1 MTDQR
6 SHEDESAQMDRKD
19 ISGTIDVLSAPTEP
33 NQTEELSASPKFLSE
48 KSEKNRFNLAGAF
61 HLLRLSDLAQELG
74 AEPVAEE
81 ARELAARVSEG
92 RFYVACVGQFKR
104 GKSTLLNALVG
115 HEVVPTGFVPVTAV
129 PTVIRFGDEPHA
141 RVRMRDG
148 VWRDVAMTDLKEYVT
163 EELNPENKK
172 VVDGAEVFVPSPL
185 LSSGMC
191 FVDTPGLGSV
201 FTGNTAT
208 TQAFIPHIDAALV
221 VVGADP
227 PIAGEELALVE
238 EVGRQVQDLILVIN
252 KADRTTDPERAAA
265 VKFTREILEKRLRRP
280 MGEVFEVSAAERMDN
295 RGPLRDWEKLLGS
308 LYHLVEDSGRSL
320 VRTACDRG
328 LQRLSEQLLAIISED
343 RDALLRPVEES
354 ERRID
359 LMRETISEAERS
371 MHELDYLFMAELHR
385 ISDLFG
391 ERHKRFFQSAWAESE
406 TEFGQALPSLLL
418 GFGPRYR
425 RRVMHL
431 AQEISR
437 REVMPWLKPEQEEGE
452 CQYRAVAARFVE
464 MGNNFLKKLAGA
476 GLSELTRM
484 PHALDPEKG
493 FRVRSSFI
501 FEDFIGTAQPPSPL
515 RWLADVFLP
524 LVGARKVITNEAREF
539 LRHLLEINSARVQN
553 DVLNRIQDS
562 RGRLEAEIR
571 KLLHEIS
578 RIAEQALDRARKVK
592 EEGTPAVQSAIER
605 LNGLERDVSALV

>member
-1 MTDQR
+1 MQKHG
-6 SHEDESAQMDRKD
+6 SNSAVQDYGSLPAETSSSVD
-19 ISGTIDVLSAPTEP
+19 G
-33 NQTEELSASPKFLSE
+33 AS
-48 KSEKNRFNLAGAF
+48 R
-61 HLLRLSDLAQELG
+61 LLRLGRLAQELG
-74 AEPVAEE
+74 AEPLAEE

-115 HEVVPTGFVPVTAV
+115 HAALPTGFVPVTAV
-129 PTVIRFGDEPHA
+129 PTVIRFGDELHA
-141 RVRMRDG
+141 RIRMRDG
-148 VWRDVAMTDLKEYVT
+148 FWRDIDLPDLKKYVT
-163 EELNPENKK
+163 EEFNPENKK
-172 VVDGAEVFVPSPL
+172 AVDGAEVFVPSPL

-238 EVGRQVQDLILVIN
+238 SIGKQVQDLILVIN
-252 KADRTTDPERAAA
+252 KADRTSDPERAAA
-265 VKFTREILEKRLRRP
+265 AKFTREVLGKRLHRP
-280 MGEVFEVSAAERMDN
+280 MGEVLEVSAAERMEN
-295 RGPLRDWEKLLGS
+295 EGPLRDWGKLLAS
-308 LYHLVEDSGRSL
+308 LHHLVDDSGRNL
-320 VRTACDRG
+320 VRAACDRG
-328 LQRLSEQLLAIISED
+328 LQRLSEQLLVMISED
-343 RDALLRPVEES
+343 RDALQRPIEES
-354 ERRID
+354 ERRIE
-359 LMRETISEAERS
+359 LMKETINEAERS
-371 MHELDYLFMAELHR
+371 MRELGFLFMAEQHR

-391 ERHKRFFQSAWAESE
+391 DRHKQFFNSAWTESE
-406 TEFGQALPSLLL
+406 AEFNSGLSSVPL
-418 GFGPRYR
+418 GFGPYYR

-437 REVMPWLKPEQEEGE
+437 SKVMPWLKPEQEEGE
-452 CQYRAVAARFVE
+452 RQYRAVALRFVE
-464 MGNNFLKKLAGA
+464 MGNNFLKKLATA
-476 GLSELTRM
+476 GLNELTRM

-493 FRVRSSFI
+493 FRVRSRFT

-515 RWLADVFLP
+515 RWLADLFLP
-524 LVGARKVITNEAREF
+524 IVGARKVITNDAREF
-539 LRHLLEINSARVQN
+539 LQYLLEVNSSRVQN
-553 DVLNRIQDS
+553 DVLNRIQES
-562 RGRLEAEIR
+562 RDRLEVEIR

-605 LNGLERDVSALV
+605 LDRFEKDVSALV

>member
-1 MTDQR
+1 MQDYG
-6 SHEDESAQMDRKD
+6 S
-19 ISGTIDVLSAPTEP
+19 LPTETSV
-33 NQTEELSASPKFLSE
+33 NMDGAS
-48 KSEKNRFNLAGAF
+48 R
-61 HLLRLSDLAQELG
+61 LLRLGRLAQELG
-74 AEPVAEE
+74 TEPVAEE

-115 HEVVPTGFVPVTAV
+115 HEVVPTGFIPVTAV
-129 PTVIRFGDEPHA
+129 PTVIRFGDEVHA

-148 VWRDVAMTDLKEYVT
+148 AWRDIAMIDLKEYVT
-163 EELNPENKK
+163 EELNPENTKA
-172 VVDGAEVFVPSPL
+172 VEGAEVFVPSPL

-227 PIAGEELALVE
+227 PIAGEELTLVE
-238 EVGRQVQDLILVIN
+238 AVGKEVQDLILVIN

-265 VKFTREILEKRLRRP
+265 AKFTREILEKQLHRQ
-280 MGEVFEVSAAERMDN
+280 MGEVFEVSAAERMED
-295 RGPLRDWEKLLGS
+295 RGPLRDWDKLLAS
-308 LYHLVEDSGRSL
+308 LHCLVEDSGRNL
-320 VRTACDRG
+320 VHAACDRG

-343 RDALLRPVEES
+343 RDALQRPIEES
-354 ERRID
+354 ERRIE
-359 LMRETISEAERS
+359 LMRETINEAERS
-371 MHELDYLFMAELHR
+371 MRELDYLFMAELHR

-391 ERHKRFFQSAWAESE
+391 ERHKRFFASAWTESE
-406 TEFGQALPSLLL
+406 TEFGEELPSVPL
-418 GFGPRYR
+418 GFGPHYR

-431 AQEISR
+431 VQEISR
-437 REVMPWLKPEQEEGE
+437 RRVMPWLKPEQEEGE
-452 CQYRAVAARFVE
+452 RQYRAVAFRFVE
-464 MGNNFLKKLAGA
+464 MGNSFLKKLVDA

-484 PHALDPEKG
+484 PHALDPEEG
-493 FRVRSSFI
+493 FRVRSSFT
-501 FEDFIGTAQPPSPL
+501 FEKFLSTADPPSPL

-524 LVGARKVITNEAREF
+524 LVGARRVITNEAREF
-539 LRHLLEINSARVQN
+539 LRYLLEINSARVQN
-553 DVLNRIQDS
+553 DVLNRIQES
-562 RGRLEAEIR
+562 RDRLQIEIR

-578 RIAEQALDRARKVK
+578 RIAVQALDRARKVK

>member
-1 MTDQR
+1 MQECNDNAIVQDYGSIQTGI
-6 SHEDESAQMDRKD
+6 SVHMD
-19 ISGTIDVLSAPTEP
+19 G
-33 NQTEELSASPKFLSE
+33 ASRLLQ
-48 KSEKNRFNLAGAF
+48 LA
-61 HLLRLSDLAQELG
+61 DLAQEIG
-74 AEPVAEE
+74 AEPIVKQ
-81 ARELAARVSEG
+81 ARELAARISEG
-92 RFYVACVGQFKR
+92 RFYVVCVGQFKR
-104 GKSTLLNALVG
+104 GKSTLLNALIG

-141 RVRMRDG
+141 RVRVRDG
-148 VWRDVAMTDLKEYVT
+148 FWRDVAMTDLKEYVT

-172 VVDGAEVFVPSPL
+172 AVDGAEVFVPSPL

-238 EVGRQVQDLILVIN
+238 AVGKQVQDLILVIN

-265 VKFTREILEKRLRRP
+265 AKFTREVLEKRLHRT
-280 MGEVFEVSAAERMDN
+280 MGEVFEVSAAERMEN
-295 RGPLRDWEKLLGS
+295 RGPLRDWEKLLTS
-308 LYHLVEDSGRSL
+308 LHHLIEDSGAIL
-320 VRTACDRG
+320 VRAACDRG
-328 LQRLSEQLLAIISED
+328 LQRLSEQLLAIINED
-343 RDALLRPVEES
+343 RDALQRPIEES

-359 LMRETISEAERS
+359 LMKETIDEAERS
-371 MHELDYLFMAELHR
+371 MRELDYLFMAELHR

-391 ERHKRFFQSAWAESE
+391 ERHRLFFRSTWTESE
-406 TEFGQALPSLLL
+406 TEFGEELPGVPL

-431 AQEISR
+431 AQEIAR
-437 REVMPWLKPEQEEGE
+437 RKVVPWLKPEQEEGE
-452 CQYRAVAARFVE
+452 RQYRAVATRFVE
-464 MGNNFLKKLAGA
+464 MGNNFLSRLADA
-476 GLSELTRM
+476 GLNELTRM

-493 FRVRSSFI
+493 LRVRSSFI
-501 FEDFIGTAQPPSPL
+501 FQKFIGTAEPPSPL
-515 RWLADVFLP
+515 RWLADAFLP
-524 LVGARKVITNEAREF
+524 IVGARKVITNEAREF
-539 LRHLLEINSARVQN
+539 LRLLLEVNSSRVQY

-578 RIAEQALDRARKVK
+578 RIAVQALDRARKVK
-592 EEGTPAVQSAIER
+592 EEGTPAVQSAIEQ
-605 LNGLERDVSALV
+605 LNQLERKVSALV

>member
-1 MTDQR
+1 MASYAMQGYNNNSTEQSNGSIPTDT
-6 SHEDESAQMDRKD
+6 SVSMD
-19 ISGTIDVLSAPTEP
+19 GTS
-33 NQTEELSASPKFLSE
+33 
-48 KSEKNRFNLAGAF
+48 R
-61 HLLRLSDLAQELG
+61 LLRLANLARELG
-74 AEPVAEE
+74 ADPVAEE

-92 RFYVACVGQFKR
+92 RFYVACIGQFKR

-115 HEVVPTGFVPVTAV
+115 YAVVPTGFVPVTAV
-129 PTVIRFGDEPHA
+129 PTVIRFGDELHA
-141 RVRMRDG
+141 RIRIHDG
-148 VWRDVAMTDLKEYVT
+148 SWLDVDLSDLKEYVT

-172 VVDGAEVFVPSPL
+172 KVGGAEVFVPSPL

-208 TQAFIPHIDAALV
+208 TQAFIPHIDAVLV

-238 EVGRQVQDLILVIN
+238 TIGTQVQDLILVIN
-252 KADRTTDPERAAA
+252 KADRTSDPERAAV
-265 VKFTREILEKRLRRP
+265 VKFTREILEKRLHRP
-280 MGEVFEVSAAERMDN
+280 MGEVFEVSAAERMEN
-295 RGPLRDWEKLLGS
+295 SGPLRDWERLLAS
-308 LYHLVEDSGRSL
+308 LRHLVEDSGSNL
-320 VRTACDRG
+320 VRAAGDRG
-328 LQRLSEQLLAIISED
+328 IHRLSEQLLVMIAED
-343 RDALLRPVEES
+343 HDALQRPIEES
-354 ERRID
+354 ERRIE
-359 LMRETISEAERS
+359 LMKETISEAERS
-371 MHELDYLFMAELHR
+371 MRELDYLFMAELHR

-391 ERHKRFFQSAWAESE
+391 ERHRQFVCSAWTESE
-406 TEFGQALPSLLL
+406 TEFGEGLLAIPL
-418 GFGPRYR
+418 GFGPHYR
-425 RRVMHL
+425 RGVMHL

-437 REVMPWLKPEQEEGE
+437 RKVMPWLKPEQEEGE
-452 CQYRAVAARFVE
+452 RQYRAVAFRFVE
-464 MGNNFLKKLAGA
+464 MGNNFLKKLADA

-493 FRVRSSFI
+493 LRVRTSFI

-515 RWLADVFLP
+515 RWLADAFLP
-524 LVGARKVITNEAREF
+524 LVGGRKLITNDAREF
-539 LRHLLEINSARVQN
+539 LRHLLEVNSSRVQN

-592 EEGTPAVQSAIER
+592 EEGSPAVQLEVER
-605 LNGLERDVSALV
+605 LNRIEQDVSALV

>member
-1 MTDQR
+1 
-6 SHEDESAQMDRKD
+6 MD
-19 ISGTIDVLSAPTEP
+19 G
-33 NQTEELSASPKFLSE
+33 AS
-48 KSEKNRFNLAGAF
+48 R
-61 HLLRLSDLAQELG
+61 LLRLGRLAQELG
-74 AEPVAEE
+74 TEPVAEE

-115 HEVVPTGFVPVTAV
+115 HEVVPTGFIPVTAV
-129 PTVIRFGDEPHA
+129 PTVIRFGDEVHA

-148 VWRDVAMTDLKEYVT
+148 AWRDIAMIDLKEYVT
-163 EELNPENKK
+163 EELNPENTKA
-172 VVDGAEVFVPSPL
+172 VEGAEVFVPSPL

-227 PIAGEELALVE
+227 PIAGEELMLVE
-238 EVGRQVQDLILVIN
+238 AVGKEVQDLILVIN

-265 VKFTREILEKRLRRP
+265 AKFTREILEKQLHRQ
-280 MGEVFEVSAAERMDN
+280 MGEVFEVSAAERMED
-295 RGPLRDWEKLLGS
+295 RGPLRDWDKLLAS
-308 LYHLVEDSGRSL
+308 LHCLVEDSGRNL
-320 VRTACDRG
+320 VHAACDRG

-343 RDALLRPVEES
+343 RDALQRPIEES
-354 ERRID
+354 ERRIE
-359 LMRETISEAERS
+359 LMRETINEAERS
-371 MHELDYLFMAELHR
+371 MRELDYLFMAELHR

-391 ERHKRFFQSAWAESE
+391 ERHKRFFASAWTESE
-406 TEFGQALPSLLL
+406 TEFGEELPSVPL
-418 GFGPRYR
+418 GFGPHYR

-431 AQEISR
+431 VQEISR
-437 REVMPWLKPEQEEGE
+437 RRVMPWLKPEQEEGE
-452 CQYRAVAARFVE
+452 RQYRAVAFRFVE
-464 MGNNFLKKLAGA
+464 MGNSFLKKLVDA

-484 PHALDPEKG
+484 PHALDPEEG
-493 FRVRSSFI
+493 FRVRSSFT
-501 FEDFIGTAQPPSPL
+501 FEKFLSTADPPSPL

-524 LVGARKVITNEAREF
+524 LVGARRVITNEAREF
-539 LRHLLEINSARVQN
+539 LRYLLEINSARVQN
-553 DVLNRIQDS
+553 DVLNRIQES
-562 RGRLEAEIR
+562 RDRLQIEIR

-578 RIAEQALDRARKVK
+578 RIAVQALDRARKVK

>member
-1 MTDQR
+1 
-6 SHEDESAQMDRKD
+6 MDGSSR
-19 ISGTIDVLSAPTEP
+19 
-33 NQTEELSASPKFLSE
+33 
-48 KSEKNRFNLAGAF
+48 
-61 HLLRLSDLAQELG
+61 LLRLGKLAQELG
-74 AEPVAEE
+74 TEPVAEE
-81 ARELAARVSEG
+81 ARELATRVSEG

-115 HEVVPTGFVPVTAV
+115 YEVVPTGFIPVTAV
-129 PTVIRFGDEPHA
+129 PTVIRFGDERHA

-148 VWRDVAMTDLKEYVT
+148 MWRDIAMLELKEYVT

-172 VVDGAEVFVPSPL
+172 AVDGAEVFVPSPL

-238 EVGRQVQDLILVIN
+238 SIGTQVLDLILVIN
-252 KADRTTDPERAAA
+252 KADRTSDPERAAA
-265 VKFTREILEKRLRRP
+265 AKFTREILEKRLHRP
-280 MGEVFEVSAAERMDN
+280 MGEVFEVSAAERMEG
-295 RGPLRDWEKLLGS
+295 RGPLRDWEKLLAS
-308 LYHLVEDSGRSL
+308 LHCLVEDSGRNL
-320 VRTACDRG
+320 VRAACDRG

-343 RDALLRPVEES
+343 RDALLRPIEES
-354 ERRID
+354 ERRIE
-359 LMRETISEAERS
+359 LMNETIDEAARS
-371 MHELDYLFMAELHR
+371 VHELDYLFMAELHR

-391 ERHKRFFQSAWAESE
+391 ERHKRFFQSVWTESE
-406 TEFGQALPSLLL
+406 TEFDKELPSVRL
-418 GFGPRYR
+418 GFGPGYR

-437 REVMPWLKPEQEEGE
+437 RKVMPWLKPEQEEGE
-452 CQYRAVAARFVE
+452 RQYRTAALRFVE
-464 MGNNFLKKLAGA
+464 MGNNFLQKLADA
-476 GLSELTRM
+476 GLNELTRM

-493 FRVRSSFI
+493 FRVRSSFV

-515 RWLADVFLP
+515 RWFADIFLP

-539 LRHLLEINSARVQN
+539 LQHLLEINTARVQN

-571 KLLHEIS
+571 KLLYEIS
-578 RIAEQALDRARKVK
+578 RIAEQALDRARKIK
-592 EEGTPAVQSAIER
+592 EEGAPAVQLAIER
-605 LNGLERDVSALV
+605 LNRLEREVSALV